1 MRLITALILV
11 LAAGNIAA
19 AADLYIYPKNG
30 QSEELQRRDR
40 YECHVWAADQTGFD
54 PSTYEAPQPVRHPPV
69 TRHPDDRFGSDPVT
83 GAAGGAAIGAVGGAI
98 GGDAGKGA
106 AIGAGVGALLGA
118 FHTLE
123 RESNRKDYERQK
135 KEAKQQAE
143 QQAATEKL
151 RKDYNR
157 AISACLEARGYT
169 VK

>member
-40 YECHVWAADQTGFD
+40 YECHVWAADQSGFD
-54 PSTYEAPQPVRHPPV
+54 PSTYEAPQPVRHRPV
-69 TRHPDDRFGSDPVT
+69 AGHNDGKFGSDPVT
-83 GAAGGAAIGAVGGAI
+83 GAAQGAAIGAVGGAI

-118 FHTLE
+118 FRTLE
-123 RESNRKDYERQK
+123 RESDRKDYEQQK
-135 KEAKQQAE
+135 QAAE
-143 QQAATEKL
+143 QKAATEKL

>member
-1 MRLITALILV
+1 MRLFTALILL
-11 LAAGNIAA
+11 LAAGSLLAA
-19 AADLYIYPKNG
+19 PDLYIYPKNG
-30 QSEELQRRDR
+30 QSEKQQKRDR

-54 PSTYEAPQPVRHPPV
+54 PSKYEAPQRVVHKHESDRHDGRLA
-69 TRHPDDRFGSDPVT
+69 TDPVT
-83 GAAGGAAIGAVGGAI
+83 GAAQGAAVGAVGGAI

-118 FHTLE
+118 FNTLE
-123 RESNRKDYERQK
+123 RESNRKEYQRRK
-135 KEAKQQAE
+135 AEAD
-143 QQAATEKL
+143 QQAAAENL